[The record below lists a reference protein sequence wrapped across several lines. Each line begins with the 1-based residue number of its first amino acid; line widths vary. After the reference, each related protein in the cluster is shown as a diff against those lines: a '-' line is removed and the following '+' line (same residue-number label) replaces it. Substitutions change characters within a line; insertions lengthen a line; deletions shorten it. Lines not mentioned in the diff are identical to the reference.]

1 MSDHFYR
8 PSEGHRL
15 AHDPFNAIVAPRP
28 IGWIGSRSGD
38 GVRNLAPYSFFT
50 ALGYTPPLVGFSSNG
65 YKDSVRNAEQT
76 GVFTWNLVTRELAER
91 MNATSTTESVDEFE
105 RAGLTGLDGHDVAA
119 PRVAEAPVSF
129 ECRTAQV
136 VRLLAAD
143 GTPTDNWWC
152 TGEVVGVHI
161 DPALVDDEGIY
172 RTERAEPVVR
182 GGGPSAYYELGERFD
197 LTRPR

>member
-28 IGWIGSRSGD
+28 IGWIGSRSAD

-50 ALGYTPPLVGFSSNG
+50 ALAYSPPLVGFSSNG
-65 YKDSVRNAEQT
+65 YKHSVRNAEET
-76 GVFTWNLVTRELAER
+76 GAFSWNLVTRDLAER
-91 MNATSTTESVDEFE
+91 MNATSTTEAVDEFE
-105 RAGLTGLDGHDVAA
+105 RAGLTGVDGVEVAT

-136 VRLLAAD
+136 VRLLGAD
-143 GTPTDNWWC
+143 GTPSDSWWC

-161 DPALVDDEGIY
+161 DPALIDDGVY
-172 RTERAEPVVR
+172 RTELAGPVVR
-182 GGGPSAYYELGERFD
+182 GGGPSAYYELGDRFD
-197 LTRPR
+197 LTRPG

>member
-28 IGWIGSRSGD
+28 IGWIGTRSAD
-38 GVRNLAPYSFFT
+38 GVRNLAPYSFFN
-50 ALGYTPPLVGFSSNG
+50 ALAYRPPLVGFSSNG
-65 YKDSVRNAEQT
+65 YKDSVRNAQET
-76 GVFTWNLVTRELAER
+76 GVFTWNLVTRALAER

-105 RAGLTGLDGHDVAA
+105 RAGLEARGCHVVDA

-136 VRLLAAD
+136 VRLTAAD
-143 GTPTDNWWC
+143 GTPSDNWWC

-161 DPALVDDEGIY
+161 DTDLIEEGVY
-172 RTERAEPVVR
+172 RTERAVPVLR
-182 GGGPSAYYELGERFD
+182 GGGPSAYYELGDRFD
-197 LTRPR
+197 LVRPD